1 MKTYTLKQ
9 FINNIEIRKN
19 MKRNDK
25 VIIAFNELKQTK
37 KTMYKNV
44 FNYVVNNKNYDLYI
58 ISNIDNNNFIVSV
71 IVNNVE
77 FEIGTI
83 IDKTNEPLTYIV
95 NVDCDIY
102 FY

>member
-1 MKTYTLKQ
+1 MEAYTLNQ
-9 FINNIEIRKN
+9 FIKNIESRKN
-19 MKRNDK
+19 MKRNEK
-25 VIIAFNELKQTK
+25 VVIAFDELNQVK
-37 KTMYKNV
+37 KTKNEET
-44 FNYVVNNKNYDLYI
+44 FNYALDNKNYDLYLT
-58 ISNIDNNNFIVSV
+58 DNSDNNFIVSV
-71 IVNNVE
+71 IVNNFE